1 MTGFNSKRD
10 AAADKLQE
18 PVEFDAFLESQDFY
32 ELMQTYRHCQIDA
45 PFPFEAVKDALR
57 AVQIEAALA
66 QPAQD
71 PFGYFKAEPFGW
83 TDCAET
89 DEGARALYEAPPKRE
104 WVGLTPEETSG
115 FTQHEM
121 TVVKYVSKVLQEKNG

>member
-18 PVEFDAFLESQDFY
+18 
-32 ELMQTYRHCQIDA
+32 
-45 PFPFEAVKDALR
+45 
-57 AVQIEAALA
+57 
-66 QPAQD
+66 

-89 DEGARALYEAPPKRE
+89 DKGARALYEAPPKRE
-104 WVGLTPEETSG
+104 WVGLTNEEYDQIWRQDLNNKDLMDLTIA
-115 FTQHEM
+115 
-121 TVVKYVSKVLQEKNG
+121 KLKEKNNGT